1 MIRSIVNELA
11 LWLKQQ
17 GMAEQ
22 LTDTI
27 ATFLLFVL
35 FILLSGIT
43 YFIARK
49 LLLAIIIRATR
60 KSETKWDDV
69 LLEKKFFG
77 YLSNLFPV
85 YIIYIITPAVFENYP
100 KTITS
105 LHTLIAITMVIL
117 VIMAINAFLNSVAV
131 IYQDFSVA
139 KSKPIKGYVQIMK
152 IIVVFIGSIVVIAN
166 LFGKNPLGLIGGL
179 GAFSAVLMLV
189 FKDPIL
195 GFVSGIQLSV
205 NKMLAPGDW
214 ISLPKHDIDGTVIDI
229 ALTTVKVQN
238 FDKTIS
244 TIPTYTLISESF
256 KNYKGI
262 EESGGRRMKRS
273 VNLDIKS
280 VKFCTQEMIEKF
292 SKIDHIS
299 QYIADKQK
307 ELENYNAE
315 RNIDDSIL
323 VNGRRQTNLGVFRA
337 YLQGYL
343 RQHPDVHI
351 EMSLIVRQLQPSE
364 KGIPIEIVC
373 FSKLIEW
380 SQFEDLQSDI
390 FDHILAV
397 IPEFDLKIFQNRT
410 GGEN

>member
-11 LWLKQQ
+11 FWLKQQ

-27 ATFLLFVL
+27 ATILLFFL
-35 FILLSGIT
+35 FILLSGVT

-77 YLSNLFPV
+77 YLSNLVPV

-100 KTITS
+100 KTINS
-105 LHTLIAITMVIL
+105 LHALLTITMIIL
-117 VIMAINAFLNSVAV
+117 VIIAVNAFLNSIAV

-195 GFVSGIQLSV
+195 GFASGIQLSV
-205 NKMLAPGDW
+205 NKMLSPGDW

-238 FDKTIS
+238 FDKSIS
-244 TIPTYTLISESF
+244 TIPTY
-256 KNYKGI
+256 
-262 EESGGRRMKRS
+262 
-273 VNLDIKS
+273 
-280 VKFCTQEMIEKF
+280 
-292 SKIDHIS
+292 
-299 QYIADKQK
+299 
-307 ELENYNAE
+307 
-315 RNIDDSIL
+315 
-323 VNGRRQTNLGVFRA
+323 
-337 YLQGYL
+337 
-343 RQHPDVHI
+343 
-351 EMSLIVRQLQPSE
+351 SLI
-364 KGIPIEIVC
+364 
-373 FSKLIEW
+373 F
-380 SQFEDLQSDI
+380 
-390 FDHILAV
+390 
-397 IPEFDLKIFQNRT
+397 
-410 GGEN
+410 